1 MAKKPPA
8 KPFTRA
14 EDAKDDAKAMK
25 ANDKKLKGEMKKMVG
40 KKGKK

>member
-1 MAKKPPA
+1 MAKKPMA

-14 EDAKDDAKAMK
+14 EDTKDDAKAMK
-25 ANDKKLKGEMKKMVG
+25 ANDKKMKGEMKKMIG